1 MSHARSV
8 FLTHALDCID
18 FIQREL
24 HSVDQQG
31 FQDNRLLRDAVLRN
45 LEIIG
50 QCCKDYGI
58 EHLAATHPDI
68 RWQRI
73 AGIRNQLAHEYLGLD
88 LELVWNILQ
97 LQLQP
102 LRQALIEHLESQS

>member
-18 FIQREL
+18 FIQSEL
-24 HSVDQQG
+24 HAVDQQG
-31 FQDNRLLRDAVLRN
+31 FQNNRLLRDAALRN

-73 AGIRNQLAHEYLGLD
+73 AGFCNRLAHEYLGLD
-88 LELVWNILQ
+88 LELVWNILK